1 MTVDVNKIACDT
13 IDKSADKLSTRNA
26 DVTRQKILDTAFE
39 EILLKGYQGLRVDG
53 VLKKTGLTKGA
64 FYHHF
69 VSKKELG
76 HAVIDEVLRPWIY
89 ERWITPLQNIDHSID
104 GLIELLKEA
113 RDEMTA
119 CELHTGC
126 PLNNLTQ
133 EMSPLDESFRTR
145 IVAIWD
151 EWHQALAELLERGQ
165 RLEQVKSSLKPKNV
179 ARFLIA
185 TMEGIIGQCK
195 CYMSDEA
202 FYDAGECLQDYLESL
217 RA

>member
-1 MTVDVNKIACDT
+1 MSTTVKKMTCEPIANSVEKIN
-13 IDKSADKLSTRNA
+13 TRNA
-26 DVTRQKILDTAFE
+26 DATRQKILDTAFE

-53 VLKKTGLTKGA
+53 VLKKTALTKGA

-69 VSKKELG
+69 ASKKELG
-76 HAVIDEVLRPWIY
+76 HAVIDEVMRPWIY

>member
-1 MTVDVNKIACDT
+1 MSASENKLACN
-13 IDKSADKLSTRNA
+13 SVAESVERNSTRNA

-53 VLKKTGLTKGA
+53 VLKKTSLTKGA

-69 VSKKELG
+69 GSKKELG

-89 ERWITPLQNIDHSID
+89 DRWITPLLNIDHSID
-104 GLIELLKEA
+104 GLIELLKAA
-113 RDEMTA
+113 RDEMTV

-145 IVAIWD
+145 IVSIWD
-151 EWHQALAELLERGQ
+151 EWHLALAELLERGQ
-165 RLEQVKSSLKPKNV
+165 RHEQVKSTIKPKSV

-195 CYMSDEA
+195 CYMSDAA

>member
-1 MTVDVNKIACDT
+1 MTTKVKNVVYESIANSVEKIN
-13 IDKSADKLSTRNA
+13 TRNA
-26 DVTRQKILDTAFE
+26 DATRQKILDTAFE

-53 VLKKTGLTKGA
+53 VLKKTALTKGA

-69 VSKKELG
+69 SSKKELG
-76 HAVIDEVLRPWIY
+76 HAVIEEVLRPWIY
-89 ERWITPLQNIDHSID
+89 DRWITPLQNINHSID

-165 RLEQVKSSLKPKNV
+165 QLEQVKSSLKPKSV